1 MKWIRNRY
9 ASYTPDGKFWLTIGV
24 VCLVV
29 DMAIG
34 YMAGISQATFWHGVG
49 AAMLAAGF
57 AFLPD
62 AAYEEFEQ
70 RRTAS
75 AVVLALICIPIGV
88 KAYEQQ
94 LTYSA
99 GMRHGEIKTA
109 VVQNTRY
116 ASAQDAVKEES
127 SNLVIWRDQKIALQK
142 ERELMVAATPWAT
155 TLTADALAKQIADLD
170 VKIAEETKGGR
181 GGRAKGC
188 KQVCEQLKDERT
200 NVEKQKA
207 GIEKLDVVTAKIAE
221 LDARIASTQNVLDSK
236 RKVASTTE
244 SKTSLNE
251 EVAKTTAQLV
261 KLMTGYDPKSAIETD
276 DVSMRYATLGSAGL
290 GSLALLIMAPVGFFL
305 AGRRR
310 RRKDDN
316 DTPDHPVSD
325 LGNRNP
331 EPRAYQDTPQAAPPA
346 PVIRPTRAPILR
358 SHTIAQLQ
366 AMAA

>member
-75 AVVLALICIPIGV
+75 AVVLALICIPIGI

-116 ASAQDAVKEES
+116 DSAQDAVKEES
-127 SNLVIWRDQKIALQK
+127 GNLVIWRDQKVALQA
-142 ERELMVAATPWAT
+142 ERAAMVAATPWAT
-155 TLTADALAKQIADLD
+155 TLTADALRKQVADLD
-170 VKIAEETKGGR
+170 VKIAEETKGNRGR
-181 GGRAKGC
+181 KAGC

-200 NVEKQKA
+200 NVEKQIA

-221 LDARIASTQNVLDSK
+221 LDARIAATQNVLDGK

-244 SKTSLNE
+244 HKMSLNE
-251 EVAKTTAQLV
+251 EVAKITAQLV
-261 KLMTGYDPKSAIETD
+261 KLMFGHDPKSAIETD
-276 DVSMRYATLGSAGL
+276 EVSMRYATLGSAGL

-310 RRKDDN
+310 LKTDDDQSA
-316 DTPDHPVSD
+316 DTPVSD
-325 LGNRNP
+325 LGNRTPEASAYPNP
-331 EPRAYQDTPQAAPPA
+331 PVHVAPRRHVMPA
-346 PVIRPTRAPILR
+346 LHTT
-358 SHTIAQLQ
+358 TIAQLRQ
-366 AMAA
+366 MAAA